1 MKETFTIF
9 GLSVKQIMRKKVNG
23 YVSKSLMVPKSPVWF
38 LAWYFFNPESK
49 PNPTRNQNQYLT
61 HV

>member
-1 MKETFTIF
+1 MKERFTIL
-9 GLSVKQIMRKKVNG
+9 GLGVKQIMKKTVNTP
-23 YVSKSLMVPKSPVWF
+23 MVPKCPVWF

>member
-1 MKETFTIF
+1 MKERFTIL
-9 GLSVKQIMRKKVNG
+9 GLGVKQIVKKKTVNA
-23 YVSKSLMVPKSPVWF
+23 LMVPKCPVWF